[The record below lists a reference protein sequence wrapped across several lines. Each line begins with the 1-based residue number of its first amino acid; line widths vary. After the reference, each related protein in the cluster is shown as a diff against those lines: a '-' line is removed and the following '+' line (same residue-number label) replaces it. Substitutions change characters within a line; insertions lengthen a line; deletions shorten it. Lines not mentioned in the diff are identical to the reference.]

1 MEKIIEEE
9 KHRSSIQVKAFV
21 VEVLEKLMRKYIRG
35 KLRENDISKYAVAS

>member
-21 VEVLEKLMRKYIRG
+21 VEVLEKLMRKYIR
-35 KLRENDISKYAVAS
+35 AVVVWLEID